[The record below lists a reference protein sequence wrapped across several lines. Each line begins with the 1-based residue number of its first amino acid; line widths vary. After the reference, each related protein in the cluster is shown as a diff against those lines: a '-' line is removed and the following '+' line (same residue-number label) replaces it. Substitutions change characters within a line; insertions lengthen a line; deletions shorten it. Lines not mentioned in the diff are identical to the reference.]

1 VDQRNFNVY
10 ALAQFQADCSPSC
23 SAGSAPPISVTL
35 TPASVTLTP
44 AQTQTFTA
52 TVANTTN
59 AAVTWSLSPAVGSI
73 STAGLYTAPASIT
86 TAQTV
91 TVTATS
97 VANTAVSASATVQLN
112 LGAPTLNINAIS
124 IPFGN
129 VVVNTTSTQEL
140 TLTST
145 GTAPVTVTAATL
157 TGIGYTMSGG
167 VAFPATLNPTQSV
180 TLNVVFDPT
189 VTGPAS
195 GQLTITSNSSTNS
208 TDVIPLS
215 GTGETASYAVSLSWD
230 APASSSDPVAGYNI
244 YRSLSGSSAYELLN
258 SSVDTATTYVDNT
271 VQAGLTYDYIVESVD
286 ASGVESAP
294 SNMIVVSIP

>member
-1 VDQRNFNVY
+1 
-10 ALAQFQADCSPSC
+10 
-23 SAGSAPPISVTL
+23 
-35 TPASVTLTP
+35 
-44 AQTQTFTA
+44 
-52 TVANTTN
+52 
-59 AAVTWSLSPAVGSI
+59 
-73 STAGLYTAPASIT
+73 
-86 TAQTV
+86 
-91 TVTATS
+91 
-97 VANTAVSASATVQLN
+97 
-112 LGAPTLNINAIS
+112 
-124 IPFGN
+124 
-129 VVVNTTSTQEL
+129 
-140 TLTST
+140 
-145 GTAPVTVTAATL
+145 
-157 TGIGYTMSGG
+157 
-167 VAFPATLNPTQSV
+167 
-180 TLNVVFDPT
+180 VVFDPT

-215 GTGETASYAVSLSWD
+215 GTGETASYTVSLSWD